1 MFEGATVVPVAP
13 LPGQNLQVEPAKDT
27 FVAQWADGT
36 TVDLPVDTVDV
47 AVTQAGVDAAVR
59 DVATPAVSANVEVTG
74 KNGAVATLPADQI
87 GKVLSFVPDGDG
99 GLSPQ
104 YNVEAATAI
113 LSPQLAG
120 TETKPRTRRS
130 PVERLTR
137 GDPSVTGE
145 MVQWPKTL
153 EPLPALLSAPAPRTT
168 LRSTSR
174 PSPRS
179 PPTRQALASAR

>member
-1 MFEGATVVPVAP
+1 MVPVAP

-59 DVATPAVSANVEVTG
+59 DVATPRRVGERRGDRQERCGRDAARRPDRQGPELRAG
-74 KNGAVATLPADQI
+74 RRRRAVA
-87 GKVLSFVPDGDG
+87 
-99 GLSPQ
+99 Q

-120 TETKPRTRRS
+120 TETKPKDAQIS
-130 PVERLTR
+130 
-137 GDPSVTGE
+137 
-145 MVQWPKTL
+145 
-153 EPLPALLSAPAPRTT
+153 LS
-168 LRSTSR
+168 SG
-174 PSPRS
+174 SPR
-179 PPTRQALASAR
+179 